1 MSHVRNILQ
10 KKGYATITIESYSTV
25 YNALEM
31 MMNKNV
37 GALLVMDADKFIGI
51 FTERDYARKVILE
64 GKASKKTLIKEIMND
79 HPVTVNPTT
88 SIKEC
93 MNLMTDKVIRYLP
106 VLDDSDKV
114 VGIIS
119 MSDIVKHLM
128 EEQKFI
134 IDNLQ
139 NYISN
144 QQ

>member
-1 MSHVRNILQ
+1 MSHVKNILL

-31 MMNKNV
+31 MMKKNV
-37 GALLVMDADKFIGI
+37 GALLVMDGEKFIGI

-79 HPVTVNPTT
+79 HPVTVTPTT
-88 SIKEC
+88 TIKEC

-106 VLDDSDKV
+106 VLEEDKV

-134 IDNLQ
+134 IDSLQ

-144 QQ
+144 Q

>member
-1 MSHVRNILQ
+1 MSHVKNILQ

-31 MMNKNV
+31 MMKKNV
-37 GALLVMDADKFIGI
+37 GALLVMDSDQFIGI

-79 HPVTVNPTT
+79 HPVTVTPTT
-88 SIKEC
+88 TIKEC

-106 VLDDSDKV
+106 VLEDDKV

-134 IDNLQ
+134 IDSLQ

>member
-1 MSHVRNILQ
+1 MSHVKNILQ

-31 MMNKNV
+31 MMKKNV
-37 GALLVMDADKFIGI
+37 GALLVMDSDQFIGI

-79 HPVTVNPTT
+79 HPVTVTPTT
-88 SIKEC
+88 TIKEC

-106 VLDDSDKV
+106 VLEDGKV

-134 IDNLQ
+134 IDSLQ

>member
-10 KKGYATITIESYSTV
+10 KKGNATITIESYSSV

-31 MMNKNV
+31 MVNKNV
-37 GALLVMDADKFIGI
+37 GALLVMDSDNFIGI
-51 FTERDYARKVILE
+51 FTERDYARKVILQ
-64 GKASKKTLIKEIMND
+64 GKASKKTIIKEIMND
-79 HPVTVNPTT
+79 HPVTVTVDST
-88 SIKEC
+88 VKEC
-93 MNLMTDKVIRYLP
+93 MTLMTDKVIRYLP
-106 VLDDSDKV
+106 VIQDDKL

-119 MSDIVKHLM
+119 MSDIVKYLM

-139 NYISN
+139 NYISS